1 MGESPVL
8 EAYADE
14 LSAHRLLESIL
25 WADGQTCPRCGV
37 RGCGRKLGGRSRP
50 NCFKCYSCR
59 HIFSIRHGTVFEKSR
74 VPLRKWLQ
82 AIYLTDGGNLAIRPY
97 RLAAIIG
104 VSRPTAIA
112 MLRRLR
118 LAMGQ
123 PAGLS
128 RTLSAIHKGLD
139 IEDVAEPQPSP
150 GASS

>member
-1 MGESPVL
+1 VGKNPVL

-25 WADGQTCPRCGV
+25 WADGQTCPRCRV

-50 NCFKCYSCR
+50 NCFKCYSCQ
-59 HIFSIRHGTVFEKSR
+59 HIFSIRHGTVFERSR

-82 AIYLTDGGNLAIRPY
+82 AIYLTDCGNLAVRPY
-97 RLAAIIG
+97 RLALIIG

-118 LAMGQ
+118 SAMGQ
-123 PAGLS
+123 PTGPS
-128 RTLSAIHKGLD
+128 RTLSAILKSLD
-139 IEDVAEPQPSP
+139 IEDVAEPQ
-150 GASS
+150 ASAAPW